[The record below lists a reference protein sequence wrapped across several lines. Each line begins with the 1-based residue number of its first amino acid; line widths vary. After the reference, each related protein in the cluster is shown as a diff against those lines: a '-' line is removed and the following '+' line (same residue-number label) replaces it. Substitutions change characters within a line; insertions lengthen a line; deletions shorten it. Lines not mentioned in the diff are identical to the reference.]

1 MTVYGGTCLSPDWLL
16 HFEVSIL
23 GHGSRSVTD
32 EGRVELVLAN
42 CQQLYYSGGQR

>member
-23 GHGSRSVTD
+23 GHGSRCLANKGKVQ
-32 EGRVELVLAN
+32 LVLAN
-42 CQQLYYSGGQR
+42 FQQLHYPGGQR